1 MLLARRSAIAGFGGQ
16 VSPIEP
22 GPPGGPDRAHRRLS
36 LRLKRAA
43 PSWSDPHRHDRLVR
57 DQPAEVF
64 RDGGS
69 GFRTGAR
76 RYAEV
81 GRRLGAGGGV
91 IAGDRPL
98 ALSQRK
104 TRYPVGLAGLILGAG
119 VGFEPTTF
127 RL

>member
-1 MLLARRSAIAGFGGQ
+1 MALTARTGDFLYASSAPPRRG
-16 VSPIEP
+16 PIRIVTT
-22 GPPGGPDRAHRRLS
+22 DWCAINQQ
-36 LRLKRAA
+36 KY
-43 PSWSDPHRHDRLVR
+43 
-57 DQPAEVF
+57 F